1 MKEKYHVIVICNHEF
16 DYFREVIDYD
26 CDYIVFSMN
35 VIDYDYEFAIV
46 IVIVPTIAITD
57 YDYPMPAWHTSWRHD
72 VITYFCL
79 SYTFWHIPFK
89 GSMSHGEQITTQYY
103 HIHISGEHLLRVGT

>member
-1 MKEKYHVIVICNHEF
+1 MICNHEF

-57 YDYPMPAWHTSWRHD
+57 YDYPMPAS
-72 VITYFCL
+72 IINKNY
-79 SYTFWHIPFK
+79 I
-89 GSMSHGEQITTQYY
+89 
-103 HIHISGEHLLRVGT
+103 RVCFVW

>member
-1 MKEKYHVIVICNHEF
+1 MYVIDSDTKLRKQYHVIVICNHDF

-57 YDYPMPAWHTSWRHD
+57 YDYPMP
-72 VITYFCL
+72 VI
-79 SYTFWHIPFK
+79 
-89 GSMSHGEQITTQYY
+89 
-103 HIHISGEHLLRVGT
+103 HL

>member
-1 MKEKYHVIVICNHEF
+1 MICNDEF
-16 DYFREVIDYD
+16 DYFGEVIDYD

-57 YDYPMPAWHTSWRHD
+57 YDYPMPA
-72 VITYFCL
+72 
-79 SYTFWHIPFK
+79 
-89 GSMSHGEQITTQYY
+89 
-103 HIHISGEHLLRVGT
+103 

>member
-1 MKEKYHVIVICNHEF
+1 MICNHEF

-57 YDYPMPAWHTSWRHD
+57 YDYTMPGWHCIYLPDKS
-72 VITYFCL
+72 F
-79 SYTFWHIPFK
+79 
-89 GSMSHGEQITTQYY
+89 
-103 HIHISGEHLLRVGT
+103 LLYLYNIFVYIYIYLF

>member
-1 MKEKYHVIVICNHEF
+1 MICNHDF

-46 IVIVPTIAITD
+46 IVIVPTIAILITITPCLVSAPVL
-57 YDYPMPAWHTSWRHD
+57 YYTSGNR
-72 VITYFCL
+72 
-79 SYTFWHIPFK
+79 S
-89 GSMSHGEQITTQYY
+89 
-103 HIHISGEHLLRVGT
+103 